1 MTEERIVLGLDPAT
15 RASGYAVLQGNRV
28 LEAGVYVAVGKPGG
42 AGHRIAQL
50 AEIWRWAVG
59 LVCQW
64 QPAAVAVETVHHG
77 PNAQTTIRLAEVGA
91 AVRLA
96 AFHAGRAVVDISPAE
111 RCQAVGAG
119 ARAGKGEILR
129 AVNLI
134 YGLELEDDNAADAV
148 AIATAGAQY
157 LQLEALGLQG

>member
-1 MTEERIVLGLDPAT
+1 MAGQRVVLGLDPAT
-15 RASGYAVLQGNRV
+15 RASGYAVLQGDRV
-28 LEAGVYVAVGKPGG
+28 LEAGVYVAVGAPDSG
-42 AGHRIAQL
+42 GHRLAQL
-50 AEIWRWAVG
+50 AEIWKWAVG

-64 QPAAVAVETVHHG
+64 QPAVVAVETVHHG

-96 AFHAGRAVVDISPAE
+96 AFHAGRAVVDVSPAG
-111 RCQAVGAG
+111 RCQAIGAPTS
-119 ARAGKGEILR
+119 AAKADIVR

-134 YGLELEDDNAADAV
+134 YSLDLKDDNAADAV

-157 LQLEALGLQG
+157 LQREALGLG